1 MGDLPKG
8 EISAS
13 SIHTSILQEVIGS
26 YTKSFNGFVA
36 KLTKEEEQKLAGME
50 GIVSVFPNE
59 KKLLHTTRSWDF
71 MGFPKTVKRK
81 TFESEVIIKMI
92 DIGIWLESESFNNE
106 GFGPHPKRWKGICQ
120 ESSHFTYNNKIIGAR
135 YYHSGRKLGASEFAS
150 PRDSEGHGSHT
161 ASIAAGNVVSGASL
175 LGLGTGT
182 TRGGVPSARIAVYKI
197 CWSDGCFAADI
208 LATFDDAINDGVD
221 IISLSVGGFSPLDY
235 FKDSIA
241 IGAFHAMR
249 NGILTST
256 FVGNSGP
263 SLATITNFSPWS
275 LSMAAST
282 IDRKFVAKVKL
293 GNGELYEVL
302 IINCRLCLIDSL
314 DKKLVKGKIVLCD
327 EITDGEGTLGAGAVG
342 TIMQGVDFGDVAFS
356 FPLPASCLSLKEGS
370 KVKNYYESSS
380 LSHECQHEHRCR
392 VCLRG
397 KSYQSYRAINP
408 SLVYDA
414 EEVDYVN
421 FLCGQG
427 YSSKSLRLVTGD
439 NSSCSQATKISA
451 WNLNHPSFTLSSR
464 PKSVIT
470 RFFTRTVTNVKSPVS
485 TYKAIVNA
493 PTGLKIEVI
502 PNVLSFESF
511 GQK

>member
-13 SIHTSILQEVIGS
+13 SIHTSILQEVIGSDVDSLLYS

-50 GIVSVFPNE
+50 GIVSVVPNE

-106 GFGPHPKRWKGICQ
+106 GFGPPPKRWKGICQ

-275 LSMAAST
+275 LSMAANT

-293 GNGELYEVL
+293 GNGELYEGL
-302 IINCRLCLIDSL
+302 SINTFELQNKKFPIIYGRDAPNTKEGFNQSQSRLCLIDSL

-370 KVKNYYESSS
+370 KVKNYYESSRIPKATI
-380 LSHECQHEHRCR
+380 Q
-392 VCLRG
+392 
-397 KSYQSYRAINP
+397 KSI
-408 SLVYDA
+408 
-414 EEVDYVN
+414 EERDELAPFVV
-421 FLCGQG
+421 
-427 YSSKSLRLVTGD
+427 
-439 NSSCSQATKISA
+439 
-451 WNLNHPSFTLSSR
+451 SFSSR
-464 PKSVIT
+464 GPNPITSDILRVI
-470 RFFTRTVTNVKSPVS
+470 
-485 TYKAIVNA
+485 
-493 PTGLKIEVI
+493 
-502 PNVLSFESF
+502 
-511 GQK
+511 